1 MRVGLIKAVPVKWNL
16 EHNWKVLER
25 LMRRTTDRG
34 VDLFCTPECFLDGY
48 VVTSDAGWTKE
59 RFLRIAQSGKDSL
72 YIERAQTLVRELGVW
87 LILGLTER
95 VEDRCY
101 NAALLF
107 NRTGEIVGRYYKTH
121 LQHHDLRYAEGRDL
135 PVFRTEFG
143 TIGIMIC
150 ADRRWPETA
159 RTLRLKGA
167 WVIMNPTFGMCHY
180 DNEWWMRTRSYEN
193 ECFICFAHPQVS
205 LITGPKGDIVA
216 KLQSS
221 VEDVLVE
228 DIDPT
233 QITGEMLGDRR
244 PDLYGIIGDTNLK
257 AAQ

>member
-1 MRVGLIKAVPVKWNL
+1 MRVGLIKAVPVKWDL
-16 EHNWKVLER
+16 EHNWQVVDGLI
-25 LMRRTTDRG
+25 RRTADRG

-48 VVTSDAGWTKE
+48 VTPDEGWTRE
-59 RFLRIAQSGKDSL
+59 RFLGIAQSEEESV
-72 YIERAQTLVRELGVW
+72 YIERARTLVRELSVW

-121 LQHHDLRYAEGRDL
+121 LQHHDLRYAPGTDL
-135 PVFRTEFG
+135 PVFQTELG
-143 TIGIMIC
+143 TIGMMIC

-167 WVIMNPTFGMCHY
+167 QVIMNPTYGMWHY

-193 ECFICFAHPQVS
+193 ECFSCFTHPRVS
-205 LITGPKGDIVA
+205 LITGPKGDIIA

-233 QITGEMLGDRR
+233 QVTENMLKDRR
-244 PDLYGIIGDTNLK
+244 PDLYEAISGAT
-257 AAQ
+257 